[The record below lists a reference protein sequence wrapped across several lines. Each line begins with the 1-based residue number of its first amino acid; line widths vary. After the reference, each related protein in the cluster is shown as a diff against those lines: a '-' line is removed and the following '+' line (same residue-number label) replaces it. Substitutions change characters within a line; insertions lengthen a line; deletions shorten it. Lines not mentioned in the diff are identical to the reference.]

1 MGLLSLLGGCSCRGS
16 ESRGAQRCP
25 RSPIRSWR
33 GSGVDVAAS
42 VLAASHFYFFVLRT
56 WSVDCYR
63 VESVLYREMASYCF
77 SCWRDASYSP
87 SVLKSYLVFSQCS
100 VCLPVTEAIPDKLSP
115 HCKRA
120 YQEKKNSPR
129 ELMLVAETGLTCAVY
144 LEGWC
149 IFNVVSVTKEPVGD
163 VNIKL
168 LLDYLVLLTEK
179 SQILY
184 IVLTTRGSFIA
195 GRSHVSLVSLVADV
209 PRCLAANSGCPW
221 MTVLCFSDPAR
232 TERRLSTSLHH
243 QDERTSQPCAF
254 LRPSCGC
261 CSGSTP

>member
-1 MGLLSLLGGCSCRGS
+1 MWQRLCWQQVTFISL
-16 ESRGAQRCP
+16 
-25 RSPIRSWR
+25 
-33 GSGVDVAAS
+33 
-42 VLAASHFYFFVLRT
+42 LRT

-77 SCWRDASYSP
+77 SCWCDAGYSP

-115 HCKRA
+115 RCKRA

-129 ELMLVAETGLTCAVY
+129 ELMLVAETDLTCAVY

-163 VNIKL
+163 MNIKL

-179 SQILY
+179 CQILY
-184 IVLTTRGSFIA
+184 ILLTTSGSFIA
-195 GRSHVSLVSLVADV
+195 GCSHVSLVSLVADA
-209 PRCLAANSGCPW
+209 PRCLAADSGCPW

-232 TERRLSTSLHH
+232 TEGRLGTSLHH
-243 QDERTSQPCAF
+243 QDERTSQLRAF

-261 CSGSTP
+261 CSGSTHWCCWAPRALCSLPSHRPVCLCKCHCSQLCSTGHWGS